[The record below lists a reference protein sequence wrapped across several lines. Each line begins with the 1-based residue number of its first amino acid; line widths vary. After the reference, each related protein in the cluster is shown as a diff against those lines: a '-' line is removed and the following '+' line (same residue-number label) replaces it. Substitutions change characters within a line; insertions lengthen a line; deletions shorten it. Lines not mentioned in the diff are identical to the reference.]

1 MISFSSTIL
10 TSLSENQDERLRRGG
25 GPDAV

>member
-1 MISFSSTIL
+1 MISFSSTIP
-10 TSLSENQDERLRRGG
+10 TSLSENQDEWLRRRS